1 MWEGTPGSSS
11 RVCTG
16 DPAQGVLGCW
26 ALCPHR
32 VVGCV
37 GLGEAGMAKEQL
49 RGGVHGDG
57 DVWATVPSYVF
68 AELVKKIG
76 GTEQLGT
83 HLPALI
89 G

>member
-1 MWEGTPGSSS
+1 M
-11 RVCTG
+11 
-16 DPAQGVLGCW
+16 
-26 ALCPHR
+26 
-32 VVGCV
+32 